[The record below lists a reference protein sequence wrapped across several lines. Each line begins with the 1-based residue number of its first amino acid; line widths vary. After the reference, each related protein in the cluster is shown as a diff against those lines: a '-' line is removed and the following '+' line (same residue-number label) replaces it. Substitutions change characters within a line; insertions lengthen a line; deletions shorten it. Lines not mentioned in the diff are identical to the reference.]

1 MTDEKFTFIE
11 DLRDKKRTATGAHH
25 KRTHCGKGGAV
36 KFPSDFMTKKELR
49 AMNGEVKEYKLNAP
63 VTWAEFRAWPDDIK
77 VIYIKALREKYK
89 VSDTKIFEMM
99 GVSQAVGQRE
109 IVRLGIALGRGR
121 GGRAKWDKDGWYAWT
136 NGVPK
141 VENCVAESENP
152 IEKCAEESEDSA
164 EKCESPSAD
173 LKFAKMEYEP
183 PVMVAPRCGTMHFE
197 GNAREA
203 LTTVSLMLGD
213 ENVHLCVTWEVLH
226 EEKACES

>member
-49 AMNGEVKEYKLNAP
+49 AMNGEVKSYKLNEP
-63 VTWAEFRAWPDDIK
+63 MTWAEFKAMPDDIK
-77 VIYIKALREKYK
+77 VAYIKALRGKYN
-89 VSDTKIFEMM
+89 VSDSKIFEMM
-99 GVSQAVGQRE
+99 GVSQAAGQRE
-109 IVRLGIALGRGR
+109 IVRLGIALGKCR
-121 GGRAKWDKDGWYAWT
+121 GGRVKWDKEGWCAWL

-141 VENCVAESENP
+141 IEKCVAESENT
-152 IEKCAEESEDSA
+152 IEMCDEESEDSA

-173 LKFAKMEYEP
+173 LKFAKFEYP
-183 PVMVAPRCGTMHFE
+183 AMVAPRCGTMHFE
-197 GNAREA
+197 GSAREA

-213 ENVHLCVTWEVLH
+213 ENVHLCVTWEVRH
-226 EEKACES
+226 EKETCES